1 MSERGFALF
10 DTAIGVC
17 GLAWAAEA
25 VTASQLPEGQADAAR
40 RRLKRRS
47 GAGEAAPPPG
57 MARHIQAITA
67 LLATGRGDL
76 SAIPLD
82 TDAIGE
88 FERAVYEAARRIPAG
103 STRTYGELAAEAAN
117 PRAARAVGVA
127 MAGNPFP
134 IIVPCHRVLA
144 AGGGFG
150 GFSARGGLAAKA
162 RLLQIERAS
171 TSEAPMLFE
180 ALPVALRPKGSG

>member
-17 GLAWAAEA
+17 GLAWAAGA
-25 VTASQLPEGQADAAR
+25 ITASQLPEGVADAAR
-40 RRLKRRS
+40 RRLARRS

-57 MARHIQAITA
+57 TARHIQAITA

-76 SAIPLD
+76 SAIPLEM
-82 TDAIGE
+82 DAIGE

-127 MAGNPFP
+127 MARNPFP

-150 GFSARGGLAAKA
+150 GFSARGGLPAKA

-171 TSEAPMLFE
+171 TSEAPLLFE
-180 ALPVALRPKGSG
+180 ALPIALRPEGSG